1 MRVVAAVAEVV
12 AGRSSTEVRAEA
24 LEVELE
30 AEEAVVVETL
40 AVAAE
45 VVEGEVVAEWVAVT
59 GWVEAREVRAV
70 EAPRPSRD

>member
-1 MRVVAAVAEVV
+1 MRVVAAAEEVV

>member
-1 MRVVAAVAEVV
+1 MRVVAAAEEVV

-30 AEEAVVVETL
+30 AEEAVVVETP

-45 VVEGEVVAEWVAVT
+45 VVEAEVVAEWVAVT